1 VRDCRC
7 VGDLTTSV
15 GAGNTPLHEAA
26 KKNLLGAV
34 KALMAG
40 GADPEIKNNEGQTA
54 ADLASKSLIKK
65 QLVRN

>member
-1 VRDCRC
+1 
-7 VGDLTTSV
+7 
-15 GAGNTPLHEAA
+15 
-26 KKNLLGAV
+26 LLGAV